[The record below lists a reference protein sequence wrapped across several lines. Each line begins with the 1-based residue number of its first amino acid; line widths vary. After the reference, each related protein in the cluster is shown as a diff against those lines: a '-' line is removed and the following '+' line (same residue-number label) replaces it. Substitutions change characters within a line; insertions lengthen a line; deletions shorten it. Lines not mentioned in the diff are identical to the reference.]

1 MGAAFVGS
9 LPLETSGSSSAEVE
23 LSAPRPRP
31 ARGLRVV
38 IADDNAD
45 GREMLAFLLQHAG
58 YDVATA
64 TDGLHALEVTADF
77 DPQAVVLDIGMPGMN
92 GYDVARRLRQG
103 ADGSRLLLVALS
115 GLGQRDDK
123 ARAADAGFD
132 RHFTKPVDADV
143 LLAWLAERLPHQ
155 GA

>member
-1 MGAAFVGS
+1 MGNDAR
-9 LPLETSGSSSAEVE
+9 VE
-23 LSAPRPRP
+23 RNAPRPRP

-45 GREMLAFLLQHAG
+45 GRDMLAFLLQHAG

-64 TDGLHALEVTADF
+64 ADGVHALQVAAEF

-115 GLGQRDDK
+115 GLGERDDK
-123 ARAADAGFD
+123 ERAVEAGFD
-132 RHFTKPVDADV
+132 HHFTKPVDAGA
-143 LLAWLAERLPHQ
+143 LLDWLADRLPRPR
-155 GA
+155 A